1 MAASSTKLLKGLY
14 IIESLKF
21 DDERRRREGRIIKQ
35 ILRLCDFPAKYIYIR
50 TQPEL
55 DLALKG
61 FEQSRFRYLQSSCHG
76 SRDPVAFTLDQM
88 SFDDFAAEVNPYLDR
103 KRVFFSAREVV
114 NPQLAEAL
122 LADSGCYSI
131 IGPNAAINFDDALLM
146 WASFYHLAF
155 RDGEPALLGGKIRWV
170 LRRVRHAFN
179 IEFGYFKSTKI
190 GFEEVNIE
198 KE

>member
-14 IIESLKF
+14 IIESLEF
-21 DDERRRREGRIIKQ
+21 NDERKRREGQIVKQ

-61 FEQSRFRYLQSSCHG
+61 FEKSRFRYLHFSCHG
-76 SRDPVAFTLDQM
+76 NRDTVAFTLDQM

-103 KRVFFSAREVV
+103 RRVFFSACGVV
-114 NPQLAEAL
+114 NSQLAEAL
-122 LADSGCYSI
+122 LTDSGCYSI
-131 IGPNAAINFDDALLM
+131 IGPKAAINFDDALLT

-155 RDGEPALLGGKIRWV
+155 RDGEPALLGGKIRWA
-170 LRRVRHAFN
+170 LRRVRKAFN
-179 IEFGYFKSTKI
+179 IEFGYFRSTKS
-190 GFEEVNIE
+190 GFEEVDIE
-198 KE
+198 TK